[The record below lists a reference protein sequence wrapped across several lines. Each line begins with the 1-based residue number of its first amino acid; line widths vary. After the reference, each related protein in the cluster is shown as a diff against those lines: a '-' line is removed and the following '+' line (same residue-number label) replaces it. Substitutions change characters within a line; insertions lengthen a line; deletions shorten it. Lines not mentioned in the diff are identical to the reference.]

1 MSRVFNI
8 KSNIIEYVTGWYQNK
23 NENDVTLRISNNNT
37 EIIGSLRLNTNI
49 SPPIFQGYN
58 GRNWV
63 DFNASRGLKGESS
76 NKFDINLCINK
87 LGCENNENNNNNNK
101 GYIIDSDTY
110 FVNNQ
115 LFFDVKPI
123 ISSKVLR
130 NGEFINSID
139 IINNEENIILKPNF
153 VPHVEDLSNI
163 KIYDIKSNPTD
174 QTFKSVCTTKKYKVL
189 EDEIVSKGQI
199 VSLEIQNN
207 GLFIKPANYNKQ
219 LNLFRNNIVCVGVA
233 LQDCLG
239 GQECLVCTKGITTV
253 KLSQNIPIEYTS
265 DCDINS
271 KDNGLLSSDGFLF
284 KSVIKPSVDYINCG
298 YFLENCQTELNET
311 NDKYVL
317 FYVNL

>member
-58 GRNWV
+58 GSNWV
-63 DFNASRGLKGESS
+63 DFNASRGLKGESN
-76 NKFDINLCINK
+76 NKIDTNLSINK
-87 LGCENNENNNNNNK
+87 LCCENNENNNNK
-101 GYIIDSDTY
+101 GYIIDSNTY
-110 FVNNQ
+110 SVNNQ

-123 ISSKVLR
+123 ISSKVLK

-139 IINNEENIILKPNF
+139 IINNEENIMLKPNF

-163 KIYDIKSNPTD
+163 KIYDIKSNSTD
-174 QTFKSVCTTKKYKVL
+174 IIFKSLGTNKKFKVF
-189 EDEIVSKGQI
+189 ENEIVSKGQI
-199 VSLEIQNN
+199 VSIEIQNN
-207 GLFIKPANYNKQ
+207 GIFIKSANYDKQ
-219 LNLFRNNIVCVGVA
+219 LNLFRNNIVCIGVA

-265 DCDINS
+265 DCDVNC
-271 KDNGLLSSDGFLF
+271 KDYGLLSSDGFLF
-284 KSVIKPSVDYINCG
+284 KSVIKPSIDYINCG
-298 YFLENCQTELNET
+298 YFLENCEIELNDT

>member
-37 EIIGSLRLNTNI
+37 EIVGSLRLNTNL

-58 GRNWV
+58 GSNWV
-63 DFNASRGLKGESS
+63 DFNASRGLNGESS
-76 NKFDINLCINK
+76 NKYDTKLSINK
-87 LGCENNENNNNNNK
+87 LGYENNENNNK
-101 GYIIDSDTY
+101 GYIINSDTY
-110 FVNNQ
+110 SVNNQ
-115 LFFDVKPI
+115 LFFYVKPI
-123 ISSKVLR
+123 ISSKILK

-139 IINNEENIILKPNF
+139 IINNEENIILKPNYI
-153 VPHVEDLSNI
+153 PYVEDLSNI

-174 QTFKSVCTTKKYKVL
+174 QTFKSIGTTKKFRVL

-199 VSLEIQNN
+199 VSLEITNN

-219 LNLFRNNIVCVGVA
+219 LNLFRNNIICLGVA

-239 GQECLVCTKGITTV
+239 GQECPVCTKGITTV
-253 KLSQNIPIEYTS
+253 KLSSNIPIEYTS
-265 DCDINS
+265 DCDINC
-271 KDNGLLSSDGFLF
+271 KDHGLLSSDGFLF
-284 KSVIKPSVDYINCG
+284 KSVIKPSVDYISCG
-298 YFLENCQTELNET
+298 YFLENSQIELNET
-311 NDKYVL
+311 NDRYVL